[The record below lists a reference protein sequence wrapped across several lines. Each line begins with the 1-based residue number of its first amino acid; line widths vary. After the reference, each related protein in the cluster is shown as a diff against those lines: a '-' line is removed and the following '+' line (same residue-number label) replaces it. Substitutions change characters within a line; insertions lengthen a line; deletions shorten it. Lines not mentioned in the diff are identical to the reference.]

1 MHSVLHDVMENPIEH
16 STPRE
21 ANARCQTHSSE
32 LTAGQS
38 FKEWA
43 DANAAQ
49 IDQYNIWA
57 LQREPYSQRVR
68 RWRDA
73 NPSGASDD

>member
-21 ANARCQTHSSE
+21 ANARCQTHSSK
-32 LTAGQS
+32 LAASQS
-38 FKEWA
+38 VKEWV
-43 DANAAQ
+43 DANAAN
-49 IDQYNIWA
+49 IDEYNAWA

-73 NPSGASDD
+73 NRSGANST